1 MGPLGS
7 LANQASVTWGRISL
21 PSRAYDRM
29 SSIVSRSGVAVILPK
44 MSFFCELDNAFM
56 HDPLPQVTPFLR
68 LGGRE
73 WYLPN
78 ALRALNHRNYRLYWV
93 GQLISLTGTWMQS
106 TAQQW
111 LVFRL
116 TGSPLAL
123 GTVTFLN
130 ALPSMAL
137 SLFAGV
143 VIDRVDKRR
152 FLMLTQSLMLTLAF
166 ILAAL
171 TFSGAVQY
179 GHVLV
184 LSFLLGLVNVFDMPA
199 RQAFT
204 VEMVGKDDLM
214 NAIALNSSIFN
225 TARLVGPAV
234 AGVLVAAI
242 GEGLAFSF
250 NALSFLAV
258 IAGLWLMRLP
268 PFTPRADK
276 PHPLAELKEGLRYL
290 SRDRA
295 VRSLVFLVA
304 VPSVFGFPYT
314 ALIPVVAGTVLGL
327 KADGFGMLVSSIG
340 VGALVG
346 AISLTVLGN
355 YRHKGRLLTAAT
367 FTFAGGVAAFSQSR
381 FVPLSMLALAF
392 AGWGMVTH
400 LATTNTLVQLHIPN
414 ELRGRV
420 MSAYLWVVVG
430 SAPLGSLVLGSL
442 AEAWG
447 APAAILLGAGVCA
460 LSAVAALWLLPD
472 VRRLE

>member
-1 MGPLGS
+1 
-7 LANQASVTWGRISL
+7 
-21 PSRAYDRM
+21 
-29 SSIVSRSGVAVILPK
+29 
-44 MSFFCELDNAFM
+44 M

-73 WYLPN
+73 WHLPN
-78 ALRALNHRNYRLYWV
+78 ALRALSHRNYRLYWL

-137 SLFAGV
+137 ALFAGV

-152 FLMLTQSLMLTLAF
+152 FLVITQSVMMALALT
-166 ILAAL
+166 LAAL
-171 TFSGAVQY
+171 TLSGVVQY
-179 GHVLV
+179 GHVL
-184 LSFLLGLVNVFDMPA
+184 LLAFLLGLVNVFDMPA

-234 AGVLVAAI
+234 AGVLVAVV
-242 GEGLAFSF
+242 GEALAFGLNS
-250 NALSFLAV
+250 LSFLAV
-258 IAGLWLMRLP
+258 IAGLLMMRLP
-268 PFTPRADK
+268 PFAPRASK
-276 PHPLAELKEGLRYL
+276 PNPLAELKEGLNYL
-290 SRDRA
+290 AHDRTIQ
-295 VRSLVFLVA
+295 SLVFLVA
-304 VPSVFGFPYT
+304 VPSLLGFPYT
-314 ALIPVVAGTVLGL
+314 ALIPVMAGTVLGL
-327 KADGFGMLVSSIG
+327 HADGFGMLVSSIG

-346 AISLTVLGN
+346 AISLAALGN
-355 YRHKGRLLTAAT
+355 YRHKGRLLTTAT
-367 FTFAGGVAAFSQSR
+367 FTFAGGIAAFSLSR
-381 FVPLSMLALAF
+381 FVPLSMVALAF

-400 LATTNTLVQLHIPN
+400 LATTNTLVQLHIPDA
-414 ELRGRV
+414 LRGRV

-430 SAPLGSLVLGSL
+430 SAPLGSLLLGSL

-447 APAAILLGAGVCA
+447 APRAILLGAGVCA
-460 LSAVAALWLLPD
+460 LSAAVALRVLPE
-472 VRRLE
+472 VRQLE